1 MVQGSFT
8 RQIRGIETLAIGIDF
23 TRSNVGVIPLGVFMV
38 SVLGCGTCG
47 TTLVVRDRL
56 QGGAGSSRQNLSLEN
71 SSVGCLTDQSS
82 GDPAYYYYLN
92 KKRVVAPQ
100 P

>member
-1 MVQGSFT
+1 MVQRSFT

-23 TRSNVGVIPLGVFMV
+23 TRSNVGVIPLGVLMV
-38 SVLGCGTCG
+38 SVLGCG

-82 GDPAYYYYLN
+82 GDPAYYYLN